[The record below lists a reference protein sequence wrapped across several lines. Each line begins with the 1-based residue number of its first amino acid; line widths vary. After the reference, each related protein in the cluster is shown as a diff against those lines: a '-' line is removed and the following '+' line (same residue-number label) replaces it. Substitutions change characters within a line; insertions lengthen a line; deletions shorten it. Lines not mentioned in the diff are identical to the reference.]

1 MPKTRDAFALRIFD
15 DKKILQRPLFK
26 FVKIGDEYFLKEN
39 LRDDVEIL
47 KSLSATDD
55 VNKNEKNLKKLKAIY
70 EKLVYYQ
77 AKLIDKIHLPRL
89 VRFKRASKN
98 PELRKRAENLL
109 EEYDN
114 DAMQITMTSEL
125 FEHEI
130 EKLEKFIQ
138 EQNRK
143 IFSQRLKQAR
153 KNLGF
158 TQKQLAEKIGK
169 TQNAINLYESGQRE
183 PPLTVLI
190 RLSRALNQS
199 TDKLLG
205 IST

>member
-1 MPKTRDAFALRIFD
+1 MPKTRDAFALRMFNEN
-15 DKKILQRPLFK
+15 KILQRPFFK
-26 FVKIGDEYFLKEN
+26 FVKVNDEYFLKEN
-39 LRDDVEIL
+39 LRDDGEIL

-55 VNKNEKNLKKLKAIY
+55 VNQNEENLKKLQAIY
-70 EKLVYYQ
+70 EKLIYYQ

-89 VRFKRASKN
+89 VRFKRATKN
-98 PELRKRAENLL
+98 PELRKRAENLI

-114 DAMQITMTSEL
+114 DAMQITMTSAQ

-130 EKLEKFIQ
+130 EKLEKIIQ

-153 KNLGF
+153 KNFGF

-199 TDKLLG
+199 TDSLLG